1 MFRLLWKLRSGIG
14 HARGLFALHAGRAD
28 PAERF
33 LREAVKSGEKG
44 SSPLLGETYLLLS
57 ATVEALGRRAE
68 AVGLFWAGI
77 AEVEQSST
85 YSTDDV
91 NYLGTYFCQL
101 LEIDDCRRFERF
113 DITAVRRS
121 LRRDFSMSLS
131 KAGLIS

>member
-14 HARGLFALHAGRAD
+14 HARGLFALNAGRASA
-28 PAERF
+28 AEPL
-33 LREAVKSGEKG
+33 LREAVQSGAKG

-57 ATVEALGRRAE
+57 GTVEALGRRAE
-68 AVGLFWAGI
+68 AVGLFWTGI
-77 AEVEQSST
+77 AEVEQT

-101 LEIDDCRRFERF
+101 LEIDDCGRFERF